1 MALQTHVDF
10 VNQVL
15 AANKTL
21 NTIVKNLNSINAG
34 FVDTDGDEAAIQ
46 FIISTAAQI
55 ASDNTGP
62 IVNNNNTANIGK
74 WVNQTVS
81 IAFKNQISSTV
92 TRLDTIC
99 ETIRVLHQNWIN
111 QFFSEITDET
121 IDSTG
126 KTKADV
132 DGIMPVFNEMA
143 ELLGAS
149 SLAITPNANQDIID
163 KWLT

>member
-10 VNQVL
+10 VAQVL
-15 AANKTL
+15 EANQTL
-21 NTIVKNLNSINAG
+21 NKVVKNLNSINTG
-34 FVDTDGDEAAIQ
+34 FLDTDSDEAAIQ

-55 ASDNTGP
+55 ASDDTSI
-62 IVNNNNTANIGK
+62 IVNNDNITNIGK
-74 WVNQTVS
+74 WVNETVS
-81 IAFKNQISSTV
+81 VKFKNNISPIV
-92 TRLDTIC
+92 TELDIIGDR
-99 ETIRVLHQNWIN
+99 IRVLYQNWFN
-111 QFFSEITDET
+111 QFLAEITDET

-143 ELLGAS
+143 ELLGQS
-149 SLAITPNANQDIID
+149 STLITPNANQDIID